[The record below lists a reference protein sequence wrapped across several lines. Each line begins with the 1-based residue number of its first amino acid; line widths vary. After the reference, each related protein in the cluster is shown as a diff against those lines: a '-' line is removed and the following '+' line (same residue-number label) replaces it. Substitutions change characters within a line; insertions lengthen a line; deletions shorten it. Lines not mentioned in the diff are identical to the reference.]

1 MNFSLACTLIPF
13 LRDARIP
20 FTLLASQWNPNFLWF
35 SYGFPMDFVNLPEGH
50 PLVSGLDLL
59 FELTPLINQFWFL
72 GWSSKQIEWML
83 KEHDPE
89 MSRVFSI
96 SMLNYWTEMSQYF
109 SKCILTYIP
118 MKSTIKFEYLEI
130 YTYIHIHSWNIS
142 PTHIPY
148 SNESHN
154 FLEHFP
160 FLPLISLAPDHLT
173 GLKTGPRTQ
182 VRWVKWWWMKP
193 RPLRTDLSVFTRR
206 NTSNGF
212 TMWGQTLCE
221 CWFIQPFI

>member
-130 YTYIHIHSWNIS
+130 YIYINRSVYIHIYIYIVGIYLPPISHIPMNLTISWNI
-142 PTHIPY
+142 
-148 SNESHN
+148 
-154 FLEHFP
+154 FP
-160 FLPLISLAPDHLT
+160 FCH
-173 GLKTGPRTQ
+173 
-182 VRWVKWWWMKP
+182 
-193 RPLRTDLSVFTRR
+193 
-206 NTSNGF
+206 
-212 TMWGQTLCE
+212 
-221 CWFIQPFI
+221 WFP